1 MSDRNN
7 ILIFAAH
14 PDDEILG
21 CGGVIQKY
29 REEGLSAV
37 VCIVTDG
44 SSSQYKDPTILDKKK
59 KESALAN
66 QQLKTDK
73 VIYLNFP
80 DMKLDTVSH
89 VELNKAL
96 EDICSMVKPR
106 IIFTHSATDLNND
119 HLLINKS
126 TQIITRPTSDKKY
139 LKEVFEYET
148 LSSTEWNIRSVF
160 KPNTFFDI
168 EKYIDKKIEAFK
180 LYKTENRKYPHPRS
194 PEGIRTLARYRG
206 LQSGYKYA
214 EAFRLLRSFR

>member
-1 MSDRNN
+1 MSEKNN

-29 REEGLSAV
+29 KEEGQIV
-37 VCIVTDG
+37 IVCIVTDG
-44 SSSQYKDPTILDKKK
+44 SSSQYKDSTILDKKR
-59 KESALAN
+59 KESVLAN

-80 DMKLDTVSH
+80 DMKLDIVSH
-89 VELNKAL
+89 VELNRAL
-96 EDICSMVKPR
+96 DNVCSMVKPR

-139 LKEVFEYET
+139 LKEVFEYEI

-180 LYKTENRKYPHPRS
+180 VYKTENRKHPHPRS
-194 PEGIRTLARYRG
+194 PEGIRALAMYRG

-214 EAFRLLRSFR
+214 EAFKLLRSFR